1 VVFESRLDLNLGL
14 GTFLTDG
21 DGPAQPD
28 SATGDASTFGA
39 TSNEKGR
46 LRVRNNI
53 GNGKVRGSSG
63 WQPPP
68 TVSTFSDETSLCSWG
83 EGENNTSGIPTSFS
97 RFSRDTQDS
106 TDKSSKNKRIGGG
119 NDVLRQLAETEAS
132 KITSQTHQS
141 NYYSHSVRHLH
152 GDENGAGERTEGIMR
167 EGMRMRDARRKR
179 TNTTAAN
186 STGAHSGGTASTY
199 TRAVAVQMP
208 SAGAAL
214 GHHHTYLD
222 LDLNRFSGHA
232 DACIRE
238 VGENT
243 DYSLVGKGEVLDL
256 EEEEEKLERVE
267 RAAEL
272 DDLLDLMGCS

>member
-1 VVFESRLDLNLGL
+1 M
-14 GTFLTDG
+14 
-21 DGPAQPD
+21 PALLVLHQK
-28 SATGDASTFGA
+28 
-39 TSNEKGR
+39 KGS

-53 GNGKVRGSSG
+53 GNDKVRGSSG

-83 EGENNTSGIPTSFS
+83 EGENNASGISTSFS

-106 TDKSSKNKRIGGG
+106 TDKSSKNKRISGG
-119 NDVLRQLAETEAS
+119 NDVLRQLTETKVS
-132 KITSQTHQS
+132 NTTSQTHQI
-141 NYYSHSVRHLH
+141 NYYSHSVRQLH
-152 GDENGAGERTEGIMR
+152 GDENGAGERTEGMMR
-167 EGMRMRDARRKR
+167 EGMRRRDARRQR
-179 TNTTAAN
+179 TNTRAAK

-199 TRAVAVQMP
+199 TRVVAVQMP

-214 GHHHTYLD
+214 GHRHTYLD

-232 DACIRE
+232 DAC

-243 DYSLVGKGEVLDL
+243 DYSLVRKGEVLNP
-256 EEEEEKLERVE
+256 EEQEEKLERVE